1 MISNLCH
8 EFMIF
13 LRHQKGSSKKISSRS
28 TGGVSSSRRKSWD
41 RPPGVAQ
48 QHHRRKSWDRPLV
61 LAPLV
66 PSQARRF
73 VENGGFRDLH
83 GTVLVVTRDQIPE
96 PLWSRNLRVV
106 AWWTISHFLCQQRN
120 PAKKHFLAC
129 YSQILKR
136 RIGRTNSSARV
147 ECLQMHYG
155 GTICF
160 WSHKLGSRSNDDQPM
175 SYAPHIK

>member
-1 MISNLCH
+1 MFVDVS
-8 EFMIF
+8 
-13 LRHQKGSSKKISSRS
+13 SSRS

-106 AWWTISHFLCQQRN
+106 AWWTISHFYANKEIQPRNTFLLAIVKYSKEELAEQIHQLELNAYRCTMVALYASGPISWDQEAMMTNLCLML
-120 PAKKHFLAC
+120 H
-129 YSQILKR
+129 I
-136 RIGRTNSSARV
+136 
-147 ECLQMHYG
+147 
-155 GTICF
+155 
-160 WSHKLGSRSNDDQPM
+160 SNDDQP
-175 SYAPHIK
+175 IGDKELNIC